1 MIKLN
6 VLLSRK
12 IFLISYSL
20 IESLFANHKNN
31 VILQMK
37 KNKKISSWITK
48 KNMALTQKPFMQ
60 VQ

>member
-6 VLLSRK
+6 VLLSGK

-37 KNKKISSWITK
+37 KN
-48 KNMALTQKPFMQ
+48 
-60 VQ
+60 